1 MNDIEELELEA
12 SIGIQKKPLKSKD
25 RERRVRR
32 STYEKAMALAVMYRN
47 SCIRLKWENDELK
60 SKLASR

>member
-1 MNDIEELELEA
+1 MNDIEELKLEA

-60 SKLASR
+60 SKLASQ